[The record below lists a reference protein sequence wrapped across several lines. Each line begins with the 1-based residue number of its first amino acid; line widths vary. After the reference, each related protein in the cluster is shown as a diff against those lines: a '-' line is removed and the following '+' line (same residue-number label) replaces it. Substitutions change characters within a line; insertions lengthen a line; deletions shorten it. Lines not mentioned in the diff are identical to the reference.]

1 MLVDISWRLLRQRI
15 AGVEEYINISKNFV
29 MRCILPVNAG
39 ACLSPKD
46 ELAQEHE
53 RIGYRLEG
61 EEYFIVKP
69 ALSPL

>member
-1 MLVDISWRLLRQRI
+1 MNCTLS
-15 AGVEEYINISKNFV
+15 A
-29 MRCILPVNAG
+29 NAG

-53 RIGYRLEG
+53 RIRHMLEG

-69 ALSPL
+69 ALSPLQTLV